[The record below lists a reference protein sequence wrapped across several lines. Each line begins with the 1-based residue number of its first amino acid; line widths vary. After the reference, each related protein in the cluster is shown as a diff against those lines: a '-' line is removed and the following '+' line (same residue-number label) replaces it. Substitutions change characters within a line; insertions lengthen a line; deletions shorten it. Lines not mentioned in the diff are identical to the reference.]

1 MVADVAGGTP
11 RTVTT
16 DSAASYVVGSIDITN
31 GAVNWKPLRSGDVV
45 WFSERDGWAHL
56 YHLGADGTVKHQLTS
71 GDWVVTALV
80 GVDET
85 LGRVYFTA
93 RGREAGRHPEYD
105 LLYSVGLDGT
115 GLTLLTPEDA
125 DHAIT
130 PVPSG
135 KYFLDS
141 YSRVDMP
148 AVSVLRAADGRV
160 VKELERADITALRAT
175 GWRSGEVFRAKA
187 RDGVTEV
194 TGVIW
199 KPSHFDSTKTYP
211 VIDHIYPGP
220 LISPAPKEFFPNR
233 LPFSYSFMGQV
244 QALAELGFIVVE
256 IDALGNTG
264 RAKALYTRAYGDLGD
279 NGIPDHVAAIQQ
291 LGARHRWMDLSR
303 VGIYGHS
310 GGGFS
315 STDAMLRYPDFYSV
329 AVSTA
334 GNHDNRT
341 YYHGWGERFQGLL
354 VKDSARATDNY
365 APAANKSHVANL
377 KGKLLLI
384 HGDMDDNVHPAH
396 TIALVDALVKANK
409 RFDMFILPDA
419 THDLTNHPYVIRRT
433 WDYFVEHLL
442 KGKAPADYTIAPP
455 PM

>member
-1 MVADVAGGTP
+1 
-11 RTVTT
+11 
-16 DSAASYVVGSIDITN
+16 
-31 GAVNWKPLRSGDVV
+31 
-45 WFSERDGWAHL
+45 
-56 YHLGADGTVKHQLTS
+56 
-71 GDWVVTALV
+71 
-80 GVDET
+80 
-85 LGRVYFTA
+85 
-93 RGREAGRHPEYD
+93 
-105 LLYSVGLDGT
+105 
-115 GLTLLTPEDA
+115 
-125 DHAIT
+125 
-130 PVPSG
+130 
-135 KYFLDS
+135 
-141 YSRVDMP
+141 
-148 AVSVLRAADGRV
+148 
-160 VKELERADITALRAT
+160 
-175 GWRSGEVFRAKA
+175 
-187 RDGVTEV
+187 
-194 TGVIW
+194 
-199 KPSHFDSTKTYP
+199 
-211 VIDHIYPGP
+211 
-220 LISPAPKEFFPNR
+220 
-233 LPFSYSFMGQV
+233 MGQV